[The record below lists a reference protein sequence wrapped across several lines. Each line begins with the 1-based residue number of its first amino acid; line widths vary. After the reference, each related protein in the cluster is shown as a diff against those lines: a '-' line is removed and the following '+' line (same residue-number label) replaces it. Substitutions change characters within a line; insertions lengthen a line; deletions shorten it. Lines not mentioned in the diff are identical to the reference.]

1 MSTGSDKT
9 VEMPRAL
16 AEMIAGNDAAIAG
29 LDRMSDE
36 EKREIL
42 KRAHM
47 AHGTGEFRELAENI
61 AKFK

>member
-1 MSTGSDKT
+1 
-9 VEMPRAL
+9 MPRAL

-47 AHGTGEFRELAENI
+47 AHGTGEFRALAENI